1 MKRILKVN
9 GMKCEKCKEA
19 IEKALE
25 KFDDIDVATADFAS
39 GHVSIESKEEFDL
52 DKVKK
57 AIEDLGYEV
66 EDYEG
71 VE

>member
-9 GMKCEKCKEA
+9 GMKCEKCGEA

-25 KFDDIDVATADFAS
+25 KFDEIDVVTANFAS
-39 GHVSIESKEEFDL
+39 GHVDIESKEEFDL
-52 DKVKK
+52 AKAKK
-57 AIEDLGYEV
+57 AIEDLGYDV

-71 VE
+71 VK

>member
-1 MKRILKVN
+1 MKESNKRILDMAAN
-9 GMKCEKCKEA
+9 
-19 IEKALE
+19 
-25 KFDDIDVATADFAS
+25 FAS
-39 GHVSIESKEEFDL
+39 GHVDIESKEEFDL
-52 DKVKK
+52 AKAKK